1 LMLAQVS
8 ERIPLV
14 KDSSKLTSFASA
26 EYKKFKASDVIG
38 SLISLYD
45 SKDVFVKEFQNIM
58 GDRLLK
64 KDFDFDKE
72 VQTE

>member
-1 LMLAQVS
+1 MSL
-8 ERIPLV
+8 
-14 KDSSKLTSFASA
+14 
-26 EYKKFKASDVIG
+26 EYRKSKASDVIG

-72 VQTE
+72 V